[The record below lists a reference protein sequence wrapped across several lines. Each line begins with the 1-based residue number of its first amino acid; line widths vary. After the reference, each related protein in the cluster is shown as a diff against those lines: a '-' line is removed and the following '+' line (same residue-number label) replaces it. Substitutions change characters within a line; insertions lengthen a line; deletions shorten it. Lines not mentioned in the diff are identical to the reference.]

1 MTSYLRNLLRRITAK
16 NIRVPTILRC
26 LPGILLGSTRI
37 LWQPIDYLY
46 WQYRDRYRVSRSSA
60 DGAARQTLPGVSTLY
75 GLAGLD
81 DLCRCIG
88 CGLFRRHYWEFDH
101 DTRCHVR
108 RFVLLETIPS
118 FAHSILI
125 IQQSGILFSSIHSSA
140 WSMSGGLVD
149 VVSLGGSCW
158 LLPVR
163 QDWRTRLS
171 TKSCFTS
178 TGIRLL

>member
-1 MTSYLRNLLRRITAK
+1 MRSYLRNLLRRITAK

-101 DTRCHVR
+101 DTRCHVW
-108 RFVLLETIPS
+108 RFVSLASIPS
-118 FAHSILI
+118 FVHNILI
-125 IQQSGILFSSIHSSA
+125 FEKLGILSSSIRLSA
-140 WSMSGGLVD
+140 WSMNGGSAD
-149 VVSLGGSCW
+149 AGSLGALCW
-158 LLPVR
+158 LLLVR
-163 QDWRTRLS
+163 QDWPSRSL

-178 TGIRLL
+178 TATRLR

>member
-1 MTSYLRNLLRRITAK
+1 MSADIARF
-16 NIRVPTILRC
+16 PSILRC
-26 LPGILLGSTRI
+26 LPRI
-37 LWQPIDYLY
+37 LFRPTRVLRKHIDHLY
-46 WQYRDRYRVSRSSA
+46 RQYCDWYRVSWSSI
-60 DGAARQTLPGVSTLY
+60 DGAARQTLPCVSTLY
-75 GLAGLD
+75 GMAWLV
-81 DLCRCIG
+81 DLCCCTSR
-88 CGLFRRHYWEFDH
+88 GLFRRHYRGSDH

-140 WSMSGGLVD
+140 WSMSGGSAD
-149 VVSLGGSCW
+149 AGSPGASCW

-163 QDWRTRLS
+163 QDWPTRSS

>member
-1 MTSYLRNLLRRITAK
+1 MRSYLRNLLRRITAK

-108 RFVLLETIPS
+108 RFVPSGPVPS
-118 FAHSILI
+118 FACTVLIFTQPDILSFSIRL
-125 IQQSGILFSSIHSSA
+125 SA
-140 WSMSGGLVD
+140 WSMNGGAADVDLLGGL
-149 VVSLGGSCW
+149 CW
-158 LLPVR
+158 PLPVR
-163 QDWRTRLS
+163 QDWPSRSL

-178 TGIRLL
+178 TATRRR